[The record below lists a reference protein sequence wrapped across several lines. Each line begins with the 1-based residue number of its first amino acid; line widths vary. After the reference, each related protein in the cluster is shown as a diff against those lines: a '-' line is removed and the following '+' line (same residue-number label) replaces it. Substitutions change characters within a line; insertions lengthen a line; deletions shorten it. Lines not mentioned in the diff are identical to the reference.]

1 MTDQRPMSAE
11 PARVFPA
18 FTARRSRGATGQ
30 TWWGRAWTNALE
42 DSALS
47 EEPMRRGRACA
58 NAGRVG
64 PITVGP
70 GRISATV
77 HDADGTPYETVVRVE
92 PFTDAQWDRFLDQ
105 VAAKAGYLA
114 ALVERD
120 MPRDLVS
127 AAEDADV
134 VLLPGIG
141 DLDPECDCPD
151 WELPCT
157 HAAALSYQAAW
168 LLDADPFVLLLIR
181 GLGERVFLDRLRE
194 RDTITRVR
202 APAAEAT
209 GSGATGSGTTG
220 SGLPGSG
227 VTAREAYR
235 PADPLPADPPP
246 VPDPV
251 APARIAPPPGIP
263 AGALESLVAEAARRA
278 RELLAE
284 QYSGRPVGGPGHG

>member
-1 MTDQRPMSAE
+1 MTDERPTSTE
-11 PARVFPA
+11 PARAFPA
-18 FTARRSRGATGQ
+18 FAARRSRGAKGH

-42 DSALS
+42 DSALAQ
-47 EEPMRRGRACA
+47 EPMRKGRACA
-58 NAGRVG
+58 NSGRVG

-70 GRISATV
+70 GRIAATV

-92 PFTDAQWDRFLDQ
+92 RFTDAQWDRFLDQ
-105 VAAKAGYLA
+105 VAAKAGHLA

-134 VLLPGIG
+134 PLLPGIG
-141 DLDPECDCPD
+141 ELDPECDCPD

-181 GLGERVFLDRLRE
+181 GLGERAFLDRLRE
-194 RDTITRVR
+194 RDTLTRVP
-202 APAAEAT
+202 APAAGSPESGVT
-209 GSGATGSGTTG
+209 GSETMGP
-220 SGLPGSG
+220 GLSAPG

-251 APARIAPPPGIP
+251 APARITPPPGIP

-284 QYSGRPVGGPGHG
+284 RYSGPVGGPGNG